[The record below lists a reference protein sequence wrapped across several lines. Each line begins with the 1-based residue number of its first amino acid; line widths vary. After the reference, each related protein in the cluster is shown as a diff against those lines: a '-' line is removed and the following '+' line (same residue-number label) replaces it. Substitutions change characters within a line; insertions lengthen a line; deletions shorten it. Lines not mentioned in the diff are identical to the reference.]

1 MTRQFHGVYCPSIT
15 VTKDD
20 GTIDYDLWGCHLD
33 HLIDAGI
40 NGVLVF
46 GSIGEFYAFTLE
58 AKEEVMRFVID
69 HVAGRIKVLVGIG
82 GTNPD
87 EVGAFAVS
95 AERAGADALVA
106 VTPYYFGPSDEATES
121 YYDMVCGVSKLPV
134 VLYNFPPRTGM
145 NLSPDLVARL
155 VSSHPSIVGIKD
167 TVDTI
172 SHTRK
177 VIETV
182 RKVNP
187 DFCVL
192 SGFDEYYTVN
202 RIAGGDGVLCG
213 LTNVEPET
221 FVIMHTAYERGD
233 YQTALRCAE
242 RINTLMQIYD
252 VADLFI
258 SSIKGAVKA
267 KGLPIST
274 DIRKPAVQLTPDQER
289 RIAEI
294 LYAADCVD

>member
-15 VTKDD
+15 VTKED
-20 GTIDYDLWGCHLD
+20 GTIDYELWGRHLD
-33 HLIDAGI
+33 HLIEAGI

-46 GSIGEFYAFTLE
+46 GSIGEFYAFNLKT
-58 AKEEVMRFVID
+58 KEEVMRFVIE

-87 EVGAFAVS
+87 EVVAFAVS
-95 AERAGADALVA
+95 AEQAGADALVA
-106 VTPYYFGPSDEATES
+106 VAPYYFGPSDEAAES
-121 YYDMVCGVSKLPV
+121 YYDIVCESSNLPV

-145 NLSPDLVARL
+145 DLSPELVTRL
-155 VSSHPSIVGIKD
+155 VSSHPGIVGIKD

-177 VIETV
+177 IIETV
-182 RKVNP
+182 HKIDP

-221 FVIMHTAYERGD
+221 FVTMHAAYERGD

-258 SSIKGAVKA
+258 SSIKGAVRA

-274 DIRKPAVQLTPDQER
+274 DIRKPAVQLTGDQER

-294 LYAADCVD
+294 LGSR

>member
-15 VTKDD
+15 VTKED
-20 GTIDYDLWGCHLD
+20 GTIDYELWDRHLD
-33 HLIDAGI
+33 HLIEAGI

-46 GSIGEFYAFTLE
+46 GSIGEFYAFNLKT
-58 AKEEVMRFVID
+58 KEEVMRFVIE

-87 EVGAFAVS
+87 EVVAFAVS
-95 AERAGADALVA
+95 AEQAGADALVA
-106 VTPYYFGPSDEATES
+106 VAPYYFGPSDEAAES
-121 YYDMVCGVSKLPV
+121 YYDIVCESSNLPV

-145 NLSPDLVARL
+145 DLSPELVTRL
-155 VSSHPSIVGIKD
+155 VSSHPGIVGIKD

-177 VIETV
+177 IIETV
-182 RKVNP
+182 RKIDP

-221 FVIMHTAYERGD
+221 FVTMHAAYERGD

-258 SSIKGAVKA
+258 SSIKGAVRA

-274 DIRKPAVQLTPDQER
+274 DIRKPAVQLTGDQER

-294 LYAADCVD
+294 LGSR

>member
-15 VTKDD
+15 VTKED
-20 GTIDYDLWGCHLD
+20 GTIDYELWGRHLD
-33 HLIDAGI
+33 HLIEAGI

-46 GSIGEFYAFTLE
+46 GSIGEFYAFNLKT
-58 AKEEVMRFVID
+58 KEEVMRFVIE

-87 EVGAFAVS
+87 EVVAFAVS
-95 AERAGADALVA
+95 AEQAGADALVA
-106 VTPYYFGPSDEATES
+106 VAPYYFGPSDEAAES
-121 YYDMVCGVSKLPV
+121 YYDIVCESSNLPV

-145 NLSPDLVARL
+145 DLSPELVARL
-155 VSSHPSIVGIKD
+155 VSSHPGIVGIKD

-177 VIETV
+177 IIETV
-182 RKVNP
+182 RKIDP

-221 FVIMHTAYERGD
+221 FVTMHAAYERGD

-258 SSIKGAVKA
+258 SSIKGAVRA

-274 DIRKPAVQLTPDQER
+274 DIRKPAVQLTGDQER

-294 LYAADCVD
+294 LGSR

>member
-15 VTKDD
+15 VTKED
-20 GTIDYDLWGCHLD
+20 GTIDYELWGRHLD
-33 HLIDAGI
+33 HLIEAGI

-46 GSIGEFYAFTLE
+46 GSIGEFYAFNLKT
-58 AKEEVMRFVID
+58 KEEVMRFVIE

-87 EVGAFAVS
+87 EVVAFAVS
-95 AERAGADALVA
+95 AEQAGADALVA
-106 VTPYYFGPSDEATES
+106 VAPYYFGPSDEAAES
-121 YYDMVCGVSKLPV
+121 YYDIVCESSNLPV

-145 NLSPDLVARL
+145 DLSPELVTRL
-155 VSSHPSIVGIKD
+155 VSSHPGIVGIKD

-177 VIETV
+177 IIETV
-182 RKVNP
+182 RKIDP

-221 FVIMHTAYERGD
+221 FVTMHAAYERGD
-233 YQTALRCAE
+233 YQTALGCAE

-258 SSIKGAVKA
+258 SSIKGAVRA

-274 DIRKPAVQLTPDQER
+274 DIRKPAVQLTGDQER

-294 LYAADCVD
+294 LGSR